1 MVNLWTLA
9 LLVASTALVSA
20 QSDLIPCGAGQKC
33 PDNLP
38 CCSQYGQCG
47 VGAYCLGGCDPLNSN
62 SLESCVPAPVCESKT
77 HKLNSLDKIAPKTKY
92 LGDPSK
98 ADWVSDGTPQPYQN
112 TVLLTMAPDTVGT
125 LLASSTYMWYGKVSA
140 TMKTS
145 RAQGV
150 VTAFILLSDVKDEI
164 DYEFVGTDLETAQ
177 SNYYFQG
184 ITDYSHGQNISLS
197 NTFENFHTY
206 TIDWQPESITWSV
219 DGQVGRVLQRDET
232 WNQTSNRYDYP
243 QTPAR
248 VQLSLWPAGLSTNGK
263 GTIDWAG
270 GLIDF
275 ENSDDIRNN
284 GYYYAAVSE
293 VTMDCYDP
301 PADVKRSGSK
311 SYVYTNDAGTQDAV
325 EMTDKPTV
333 LKSLLGS
340 GTNMSADFP
349 SNSPKPKS
357 SGSATSTADAPEETE
372 GGFSVPGL
380 SGAGTGASSGRGGAG
395 SSGAGRAASNPEGSD
410 ESSNA
415 DQSADADSAPSS
427 AAAAGSGGFS
437 QGDSSTGTE
446 ANSAPAQGERVLG
459 GSVFAGLVA
468 LAALLLL

>member
-1 MVNLWTLA
+1 MVHLTTAAFLA
-9 LLVASTALVSA
+9 ALTALASA
-20 QSDLIPCGAGQKC
+20 QDTQLISCGAGQKC

-62 SLESCVPAPVCESKT
+62 SLESCVPAPVCESKQ
-77 HKLNSLDKIAPKTKY
+77 HKLNSLDNIVPKTKY
-92 LGDPSK
+92 LGDASK
-98 ADWVSDGTPQPYQN
+98 ADWVSDGTPQPYGDS
-112 TVLLTMAPDTVGT
+112 VLLTMAPDTVGT

-145 RAQGV
+145 RARGV

-184 ITDYSHGQNISLS
+184 ITNYANGQNISLS
-197 NTFENFHTY
+197 NTFESFHTY
-206 TIDWQPESITWSV
+206 TIDWQPDSITWSV
-219 DGQVGRVLQRDET
+219 DGQVGRVLKRDDT
-232 WNQTSNRYDYP
+232 FNTTSNRYDYP
-243 QTPAR
+243 QTPSR
-248 VQLSLWPAGLSTNGK
+248 VQLSLWPAGLPTNGE
-263 GTIDWAG
+263 GTIEWAG

-275 ENSDDIRNN
+275 ENSEDIKNN

-293 VTMDCYDP
+293 VTIDCYDP
-301 PADVKRSGSK
+301 PSNVKKSGSK
-311 SYVYTNDAGTQDAV
+311 SYIFTNDAGTQDAV
-325 EMTDKPTV
+325 EITDKPTV

-357 SGSATSTADAPEETE
+357 GGSATSSASAPEETE
-372 GGFSVPGL
+372 GGFSIPGL

-395 SSGAGRAASNPEGSD
+395 SSAPVDGASGSGPSD
-410 ESSNA
+410 SS
-415 DQSADADSAPSS
+415 DQSGDAGSASSS
-427 AAAAGSGGFS
+427 AAAAAGTGGFS
-437 QGDSSTGTE
+437 QGDSSTNTN
-446 ANSAPAQGERVLG
+446 ANSAPAQGERVLH

-468 LAALLLL
+468 LAAMLLL